1 MRPTPRMLA
10 AVALSL
16 GGLSGVALPTASA
29 HAAVRPATVSDSTRE
44 VPAASPL
51 PVHVA
56 RRVLG
61 SITTT
66 ASRDDDAGAPA
77 RRVETAVSR
86 LADAVRR
93 QSHPDALRLAFQAY
107 YNYRAAHPRV
117 VRKPYLYF
125 VDYGL
130 DSSTPRGYVFDME
143 ALRVVDGPFAVAHGR
158 GSAPRDGVPT
168 EFSNR
173 HGSNA
178 TSLGLFLTQETYSF
192 NGSSGGGHYRSVG
205 LRLRGLSGF
214 FNSRARA
221 RGVVVHGAPY
231 VTSRSAGRS
240 EGCPA
245 MDQARARWLIPEI
258 SNGALVFLFS
268 PRDPAWLRSEPWTR
282 NLEGKLARSRG

>member
-1 MRPTPRMLA
+1 MRPHPRMLA

-16 GGLSGVALPTASA
+16 GGLSGVALPAPSA
-29 HAAVRPATVSDSTRE
+29 HAAVRTAAVSDSTRE
-44 VPAASPL
+44 APAASPL

-61 SITTT
+61 SAAT
-66 ASRDDDAGAPA
+66 AVRRDDDAPA
-77 RRVETAVSR
+77 RRVETALGR
-86 LADAVRR
+86 LASAVRR
-93 QSHPDALRLAFQAY
+93 QSHPDALRYAFQAY
-107 YNYRAAHPRV
+107 YNYRTTHPRV

-143 ALRVVDGPFAVAHGR
+143 ALTVVDGPFAVAHGR
-158 GSAPRDGVPT
+158 GSAARDGVPT

-178 TSLGLFLTQETYSF
+178 TSLGLFLTQETYAF
-192 NGSSGGGHYRSVG
+192 NGSSGGGRYRSVG
-205 LRLRGLSGF
+205 LRLRGLSGL

-231 VTSRSAGRS
+231 VTPRAAGRS

-245 MDQARARWLIPEI
+245 MDQGRARWLIPTI

-268 PRDPAWLRSEPWTR
+268 PRDPAWLRSEPWAK
-282 NLEGKLARSRG
+282 NLEGKLAMARG